1 MKKNTTSASVNAARA
16 ELAAKRRRREVQFA
30 RTVLGWQN
38 DEMIGVET
46 AFPAT
51 VMGWDHPAAQVGAGT
66 SLNASVLNPRAARR
80 HRVRASILIGT
91 ALLAAGIGIVLTL
104 LR

>member
-1 MKKNTTSASVNAARA
+1 MKKNTTSTSVKAARA

-51 VMGWDHPAAQVGAGT
+51 VMGWDHPAAQAAGTPLGASVNRHSARHHRARTFIWIGAG
-66 SLNASVLNPRAARR
+66 LIASCAG
-80 HRVRASILIGT
+80 ILF
-91 ALLAAGIGIVLTL
+91 ALL
-104 LR
+104 R

>member
-1 MKKNTTSASVNAARA
+1 MKKNTSSTSVKAARA

-51 VMGWDHPAAQVGAGT
+51 VMGWDHPAAQVGTSASRSASPRRTARHHRARGVIWIGIALIAACAG
-66 SLNASVLNPRAARR
+66 
-80 HRVRASILIGT
+80 ILV
-91 ALLAAGIGIVLTL
+91 ALL
-104 LR
+104 R